1 MSILP
6 KSRFVEIIELM
17 RQQYEHDRKSSHVL
31 ESIYPGSEIGLYNNS
46 FDKRTNDALREY
58 FPADETGHCEI
69 EHYCYV
75 LVFGKNGEAY
85 ETPEELYDR
94 LVWVKQVML

>member
-1 MSILP
+1 MML
-6 KSRFVEIIELM
+6 
-17 RQQYEHDRKSSHVL
+17 
-31 ESIYPGSEIGLYNNS
+31 
-46 FDKRTNDALREY
+46 LREY

-94 LVWVKQVML
+94 LVLGKTSDALNKVFLENSMLIHSKLCTKNCGKNGIFECRNRILNKNPSS

>member
-46 FDKRTNDALREY
+46 F
-58 FPADETGHCEI
+58 
-69 EHYCYV
+69 
-75 LVFGKNGEAY
+75 
-85 ETPEELYDR
+85 
-94 LVWVKQVML
+94 